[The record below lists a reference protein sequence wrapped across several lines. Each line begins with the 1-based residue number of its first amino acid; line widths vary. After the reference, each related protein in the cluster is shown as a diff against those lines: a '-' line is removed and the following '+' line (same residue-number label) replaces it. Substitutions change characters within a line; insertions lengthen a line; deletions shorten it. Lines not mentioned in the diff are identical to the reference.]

1 MSQTSLKLEI
11 LEKIS
16 QLATAAFG
24 LVAALAWNDAI
35 QALFKLMFPEQSE
48 IWAKFAY
55 ALVVTAI
62 VVFITLR
69 LGGIINK
76 LKQRSD
82 SGTQNQ

>member
-1 MSQTSLKLEI
+1 MKLEI

-35 QALFKLMFPEQSE
+35 QALFKMLFPEQSE

-55 ALVVTAI
+55 ALVVTGI
-62 VVFITLR
+62 VVFITLK
-69 LGGIINK
+69 LGSIINK
-76 LKQRSD
+76 LKQGSD
-82 SGTQNQ
+82 SGTEGQ